1 MLSAHNAFQINITGI
16 RAFRGYPLSPDSQSY
31 PRNID
36 LQRLLERGHLPIA
49 GRVPPMGTRCVRE
62 GISNAGRAKSHNT
75 QHAANVAYLNPEPWY
90 PSLPATGRLRS
101 RNTCFGCA
109 TTRSLRQV
117 RSISMQHQSNSF
129 SMRCWRSNRAKTSSS
144 A

>member
-49 GRVPPMGTRCVRE
+49 GRVPPMGTRCVWE
-62 GISNAGRAKSHNT
+62 GISNCEFRMPEGQKATIRST
-75 QHAANVAYLNPEPWY
+75 Q
-90 PSLPATGRLRS
+90 
-101 RNTCFGCA
+101 
-109 TTRSLRQV
+109 Q
-117 RSISMQHQSNSF
+117 M
-129 SMRCWRSNRAKTSSS
+129 
-144 A
+144 